1 MQGPNAKRDF
11 EQFRLR
17 FINKLPTTFVR
28 FSDGELEIL
37 RDNPLSILNGV
48 VNWRLGT
55 LDGKYPEHDNKSFVP
70 ERDVV
75 LRADLLSSA
84 RYTSEGYF
92 KGVPASSNNA
102 NIDRD
107 YMIQQNGG
115 RIDGLTF
122 SDLFINEN
130 YLRFLED
137 ILPIFLANSNVLFL
151 ANFRADL
158 SNFSDNWTPLPLQ
171 DNVFPI
177 YEELLPKLLMKLSSV
192 ATGSMILSSASS
204 LSNILGHK
212 LHEIRP
218 DISFVDVGTSL
229 NPFVGLGEATRAYQT
244 QLLPW
249 TFKNASRKL
258 KYQLLGNHRM
268 KW

>member
-1 MQGPNAKRDF
+1 MQVPNVKSDF
-11 EQFRLR
+11 EQFRMR
-17 FINKLPTTFVR
+17 FVERVPTTFVR

-37 RDNPLSILNGV
+37 RDNPLSIVNGV

-70 ERDVV
+70 ERDIA
-75 LRADLLSSA
+75 LRADLISSA
-84 RYTSEGYF
+84 EYKSEGYF
-92 KGVPASSNNA
+92 KGIPASSNNA
-102 NIDRD
+102 IIDRD

-115 RIDGLTF
+115 RVDGLTF

-137 ILPIFLANSNVLFL
+137 ILPIFLAKSNVVFL

-158 SNFSDNWTPLPLQ
+158 SRLSDKWTHLPLQ
-171 DNVFPI
+171 DNAFPS
-177 YEELLPKLLMKLSSV
+177 YEEVLPKLLMRLSSV
-192 ATGSMILSSASS
+192 TTGSMILSSASS
-204 LSNILGHK
+204 LSNVLGHK

-249 TFKNASRKL
+249 TFKNFSRKL
-258 KYQLLGNHRM
+258 KYQLFGNHKM